1 VDSVIRLTVRSCG
14 GGVVRR
20 IRRQAARLGVLLRPE
35 RELWRQ
41 GFERVAGVDEVGV
54 GPLAGPVVAAAVVF
68 PCGASIR
75 GVDDSK
81 KLAGAARAR
90 LAEEIRAQALAVS
103 VGIVE
108 VADIDRL
115 NIYHAALE
123 AMRRAVVGLEVVPDH
138 LLVDAR
144 RVPGT
149 TVPQLA
155 LVRGD
160 ARSFSIAA
168 ASIVA
173 KVARDAMM
181 IELDKLYPTYGFA
194 THKGYGTRAHRDA
207 LERSG
212 PCPAH
217 RRSFAPVRQP
227 VLPGLA

>member
-1 VDSVIRLTVRSCG
+1 M
-14 GGVVRR
+14 RR
-20 IRRQAARLGVLLRPE
+20 VRRQAARLGVLLRPE
-35 RELWRQ
+35 RELWTQ
-41 GFERVAGVDEVGV
+41 GFERIAGVDEVGV
-54 GPLAGPVVAAAVVF
+54 GPLAGPVVAGAVVF
-68 PCGASIR
+68 PRDARIR

-81 KLAGAARAR
+81 KLSSAARAR
-90 LAEEIRAQALAVS
+90 LAEEIRARALAVS
-103 VGIVE
+103 VGVVE

-123 AMRRAVVGLEVVPDH
+123 AMRRAVIGLGAVPDH

-144 RVPGT
+144 RVPGVT
-149 TVPQLA
+149 LPQLA
-155 LVRGD
+155 LVKGD

-181 IELDKLYPTYGFA
+181 VELDAIYPQYGFA
-194 THKGYGTRAHRDA
+194 DHKGYGTRVHLDA
-207 LERSG
+207 LERYG

-217 RRSFAPVRQP
+217 RRSYAPVRQP